1 MRSARPDAEEDACHE
16 PFNPEFRR
24 RVLVLVEVWP
34 VRVVAVKLG
43 LAEATVYRRKVRDLI
58 DRGLQAETLDQR
70 AHELATANRLIMG
83 HPGLFGSAAAA
94 DMVPGAQGRCGDRGP
109 VIAGASRSLQS
120 EHPC

>member
-1 MRSARPDAEEDACHE
+1 VPRT
-16 PFNPEFRR
+16 FNPEFRR
-24 RVLVLVEVWP
+24 RVLELVEVRP

-58 DRGLQAETLDQR
+58 DRGLQAETLDRR
-70 AHELATANRLIMG
+70 AHELATAKRLIMG

-109 VIAGASRSLQS
+109 VIAARRAAFKVNTLVTGKCSPDR
-120 EHPC
+120 